1 MLRQYVYGGTRLLAC
16 GRVLRGMR
24 VSFTVVGDPVPKAR
38 ARTVRKGGRT
48 WSFTPKKV
56 AAWEKVVKAEA
67 SRHFPEPFN
76 GPVALSLAFFM
87 KRPKSR
93 KKDNYVMTTPDLDNL
108 EKAFLDGLNEVAY
121 MDDKQVV
128 VKSAVKRYIVT
139 GEPRVE
145 VVVSALRN
153 QVSLEGF
160 LNR

>member
-1 MLRQYVYGGTRLLAC
+1 
-16 GRVLRGMR
+16 MR

-56 AAWEKVVKAEA
+56 AVWEKVVKAEA
-67 SRHFPEPFN
+67 EKHFPEPFN

-121 MDDKQVV
+121 VDDKQVV
-128 VKSAVKRYIVT
+128 VKNAVKKYIIT